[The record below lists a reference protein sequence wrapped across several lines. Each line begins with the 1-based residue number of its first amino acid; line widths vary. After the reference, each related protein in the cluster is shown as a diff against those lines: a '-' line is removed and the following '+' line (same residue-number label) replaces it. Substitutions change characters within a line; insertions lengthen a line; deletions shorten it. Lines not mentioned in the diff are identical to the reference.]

1 MDKFSTYF
9 GLKLCILIF
18 GMIEQ
23 LSVTLQSIN
32 TTANDGF
39 FAVEVRIKA
48 LQRIRTDQKF
58 LSFFKMVCEEAAS
71 KCEPPVLP
79 RRRRIPR
86 RIDDGAPQHVFA
98 TIEDLYRQDEKH

>member
-9 GLKLCILIF
+9 GLKLSILIF

-39 FAVEVRIKA
+39 FAVEYVSKPFKGSVRIK
-48 LQRIRTDQKF
+48 
-58 LSFFKMVCEEAAS
+58 SFCPF
-71 KCEPPVLP
+71 
-79 RRRRIPR
+79 
-86 RIDDGAPQHVFA
+86 
-98 TIEDLYRQDEKH
+98 